1 MLILNVLSMPHSSNH
16 GHHGRVR
23 DGDVRGRVRN
33 RTHHVHARDG
43 DAHGRAHN
51 RSHHVHAHDGDV
63 RGRAHNR
70 SHHVH
75 AHGRD
80 GVRAHVRGY
89 AHDDVHVH
97 AQDGGNRGR
106 ARSHSQHVRVQYFL
120 NQLSCLY
127 CFLYQSYFT
136 SIKRLNNYL
145 YVSIILQH
153 RFLKINT

>member
-1 MLILNVLSMPHSSNH
+1 MLILNALNKLHSSNH
-16 GHHGRVR
+16 DRHGHVR

-33 RTHHVHARDG
+33 RTHHGHARDG
-43 DAHGRAHN
+43 DARGCAHVDG
-51 RSHHVHAHDGDV
+51 HDAH
-63 RGRAHNR
+63 GRAHNR

-145 YVSIILQH
+145 SVSIILQH